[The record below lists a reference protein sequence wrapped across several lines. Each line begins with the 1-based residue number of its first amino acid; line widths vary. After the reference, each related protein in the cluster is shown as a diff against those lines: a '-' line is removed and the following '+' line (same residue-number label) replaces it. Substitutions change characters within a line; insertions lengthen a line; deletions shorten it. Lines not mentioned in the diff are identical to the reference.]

1 MKTLAGILLCAMLGL
16 TACSTTDSEKPLEI
30 TFIDV
35 GAGSAILIRTPDER
49 TCLIDGG
56 PTYAGANRICPL
68 LDSLGITELDYTIAT
83 NYTPER
89 IGGLDEV
96 IRHLGGDEGILYRC
110 YDRGGGTAGRDFR
123 EYNQAARSR
132 RQRMKPGEMVDM
144 GELSIWCIASNG
156 RVVGSDRTSPT
167 NEKDRSIALL
177 VSYGDFDMLVLS
189 DLASYG
195 RDGRLALADQAASL
209 TDRVELLVV
218 PDGGSRYSVSDLL
231 RRDVEPTV
239 SVIQCA
245 TGDSSLPSQRVINE
259 LTRRGSRIY
268 TTGRVT
274 SAIIPI
280 GAGRG
285 VGSNIRVTVG
295 NGGYTVAGDTFRR
308 FN

>member
-1 MKTLAGILLCAMLGL
+1 MKPLAGILLGSLLVL
-16 TACSTTDSEKPLEI
+16 TACSTTEAERPLEI
-30 TFIDV
+30 TFFDV
-35 GAGSAILIRTPDER
+35 GAGSAILIRTPDQR

-68 LDSLGITELDYTIAT
+68 LDSMGITELDYTIAT

-96 IRHLGGDEGILYRC
+96 IRHLGGEEGILYRC
-110 YDRGGGTAGRDFR
+110 YDRGGGTVGRDFR

-144 GELSIWCIASNG
+144 GELSIWCIAANG
-156 RVVGSDRTSPT
+156 RVVGGEHASPT
-167 NEKDRSIALL
+167 SEKDRSIALL

-195 RDGRLALADQAASL
+195 RDGRLALAEEAARR
-209 TDRVELLVV
+209 TDGVDLLVV
-218 PDGGSRYSVSDLL
+218 PDGGSRYSVSDRL
-231 RRDVEPTV
+231 RKDVEPAV
-239 SVIQCA
+239 SIVQCA
-245 TGDSSLPSQRVINE
+245 TGDTNLPSQRVINE
-259 LTRRGSRIY
+259 LTRGGRRIY
-268 TTGRVT
+268 ATGRVT

-280 GAGRG
+280 GAGRA
-285 VGSNIRVTVG
+285 VGSNIHVTVD
-295 NGGYTVAGDTFRR
+295 NGGYAVDSDTFRN

>member
-1 MKTLAGILLCAMLGL
+1 MKMLAGVLLCAMLGL

-35 GAGSAILIRTPDER
+35 GAGSAILIRTPDQR

-96 IRHLGGDEGILYRC
+96 IRHLGGDEGVLYRC
-110 YDRGGGTAGRDFR
+110 YDRGGGATGRDFR

-144 GELSIWCIASNG
+144 GDLSIWCLAANG

-189 DLASYG
+189 DLASYQ
-195 RDGRLALADQAASL
+195 RDGRLALAEQAASL

-245 TGDSSLPSQRVINE
+245 TGDSSLPNQRAINE
-259 LTRRGSRIY
+259 LTRRGSRVY
-268 TTGRVT
+268 TTGKVT

-280 GAGRG
+280 GSGRG

-295 NGGYTVAGDTFRR
+295 NGGYAVAGDTFRR

>member
-1 MKTLAGILLCAMLGL
+1 MKPLAGILLGTMFVL
-16 TACSTTDSEKPLEI
+16 TACSTTDTERPLEI

-35 GAGSAILIRTPDER
+35 GAGSAILIRTPDQR

-68 LDSLGITELDYTIAT
+68 LDSLRITELDYTIAT

-96 IRHLGGDEGILYRC
+96 IRHLGGEEGVLYRC
-110 YDRGGGTAGRDFR
+110 YDRGAGTAGQDFR
-123 EYNQAARSR
+123 EYNKAARSR
-132 RQRMKPGEMVDM
+132 RQRMKPGELIDM

-156 RVVGSDRTSPT
+156 RVVGRALTSPT

-195 RDGRLALADQAASL
+195 RDGRLALAEEAARVA
-209 TDRVELLVV
+209 DGVELLVV
-218 PDGGSRYSVSDLL
+218 PDGGSRYSVSDRL
-231 RRDVEPTV
+231 RQDVEPTV

-245 TGDSSLPSQRVINE
+245 TGDSSLPSQHVINE
-259 LTRRGSRIY
+259 LTRRGSRVY

-274 SAIIPI
+274 SAIIPT
-280 GAGRG
+280 GAGRT

-295 NGGYTVAGDTFRR
+295 NGGYTVAGDTFRS